1 MIIVFHSGDE
11 ATGLFKSKIVPE
23 SIYTEPDYQESDFK
37 KIACGRQ
44 MRNEKREII
53 TGLNW
58 STYNYGTSQLLVW
71 RNAFSSIVE
80 ELHLLFGF
88 GKVMS

>member
-44 MRNEKREII
+44 MKGKKGNNKKFK
-53 TGLNW
+53 
-58 STYNYGTSQLLVW
+58 LVH
-71 RNAFSSIVE
+71 I
-80 ELHLLFGF
+80 
-88 GKVMS
+88 

>member
-37 KIACGRQ
+37 KLHVEDRSK
-44 MRNEKREII
+44 EKREVIKR
-53 TGLNW
+53 LNW

-71 RNAFSSIVE
+71 RNSFSSIVE
-80 ELHLLFGF
+80 E
-88 GKVMS
+88 